1 MSRVRVQ
8 RAFVLFTVLALLVA
22 SVGTADAKKRKKKK
36 GGTVPSVV
44 VIESAQGTQIHG
56 TVESKKSPCIDGRK
70 VHLTHNGNPI
80 SAAEADSE
88 GQWFSVATDG
98 LRSGDSINAR
108 LDEIKVKS
116 GKKKVTCGSDTDR
129 MVVNPDGRPDD
140 DDDSTGGSGT
150 RRLTVSVSGNGRV
163 DSSPSGI
170 NNCRNTSGTCVADFP
185 FGTNVSLT
193 ATPDDG
199 NTFNGWTGD
208 CSGTTQPC
216 RVTMNQNRAVG
227 ANFAADGGGGG
238 SSCPADVMAIPV
250 LGPVL
255 CTVIDL
261 LTG

>member
-8 RAFVLFTVLALLVA
+8 RALVVFTVLALMVA
-22 SVGTADAKKRKKKK
+22 SVGTADAKKRRKRK

-56 TVESKKSPCIDGRK
+56 TVESQKSPCIDGRK

-88 GQWFSVATDG
+88 GQWFSVTTDG

-108 LDEIKVKS
+108 LDEINVKS
-116 GKKKVTCGSDTDR
+116 GRKKITCGSDTDR
-129 MVVNPDGRPDD
+129 MVVNPDGRADD
-140 DDDSTGGSGT
+140 DDDDDDNRGTGT

-163 DSSPSGI
+163 DSQPPGI
-170 NNCRNTSGTCVADFP
+170 NNCRSNSGSCVADYP

-199 NTFNGWTGD
+199 NTFEGWSGD
-208 CSGTTQPC
+208 CTGQAQPC
-216 RVTMNQNRAVG
+216 RVTMNQDRAVG
-227 ANFAADGGGGG
+227 ANFQASGGTPCALE
-238 SSCPADVMAIPV
+238 SIPT
-250 LGPVL
+250 LGPIL
-255 CTVIDL
+255 CAILDAL
-261 LTG
+261 G